1 MFKYEKDIYSDYMG
15 DGSSRVK
22 LRAGDGIHFSLK
34 GQQIIAQHVFSRIH
48 LQEEIKEDDAVDDVK
63 DKNTVIA
70 NETISAH
77 P

>member
-1 MFKYEKDIYSDYMG
+1 MVVAVLS
-15 DGSSRVK
+15 

-48 LQEEIKEDDAVDDVK
+48 LQEESKEDNAADDIK
-63 DKNTVIA
+63 DKNTVIV
-70 NETISAH
+70 NETNNAH